1 MSTRPPVSSPSAVP
15 SPTRDRLV
23 VAAVELFCRQ
33 GFTATGVKEI
43 LTKADARFSSLYH
56 FFPGGKEQLA
66 EEAITTAGA
75 QFQQMVEDVWDGVP
89 DVIGRIAVLFAG
101 AAAAL
106 EANGYQDA
114 CPIGTIAL
122 EVASTNER
130 LRLATNSVFEAWT
143 EAVYRELLD
152 VEVPPTSARQVAL
165 TVIVLLEGAFVLS
178 RSARSIDA
186 MQAAGAAAVQIVQ
199 ASIGPRITHRSQDK
213 EAGLKEE

>member
-1 MSTRPPVSSPSAVP
+1 MSTSQPAPLSGGRSS
-15 SPTRDRLV
+15 TRDRLV
-23 VAAVELFCRQ
+23 AAAVDLFCRQ

-56 FFPGGKEQLA
+56 FFPEGKEQLA

-75 QFQQMVEDVWDGVP
+75 QFQQMVEEVWEGVP
-89 DVIGRIAVLFAG
+89 DLIGRITVLFEG

-106 EANGYQDA
+106 EENGYQDV

-143 EAVYRELLD
+143 QGAYAQLVGEG
-152 VEVPPTSARQVAL
+152 VPPTSARQVAL

-178 RSARSIDA
+178 RSAQSTDA
-186 MQAAGAAAVQIVQ
+186 MHSAGAAAVQIVQ
-199 ASIGPRITHRSQDK
+199 AAMGSGTRRAPGRWIAAAES
-213 EAGLKEE
+213 

>member
-1 MSTRPPVSSPSAVP
+1 MSTRQSDPLSAVP

-23 VAAVELFCRQ
+23 AAAIELFCRQ
-33 GFTATGVKEI
+33 GFTATGIKEI

-66 EEAITTAGA
+66 EEAITTAGV
-75 QFQQMVEDVWDGVP
+75 QFQHMVEDVWEGVP
-89 DVIGRIAVLFAG
+89 DLLGRITVLFAG

-106 EANGYQDA
+106 EENGYQDA

-122 EVASTNER
+122 EVASTNET

-143 EAVYRELLD
+143 QGAYAQLTGAGVS
-152 VEVPPTSARQVAL
+152 PASARKVAL

-178 RSARSIDA
+178 RSAKSTDP
-186 MQAAGAAAVQIVQ
+186 MEAAGAAAVQIVQ
-199 ASIGPRITHRSQDK
+199 AAIGRATRTASGRRS
-213 EAGLKEE
+213 AGADS

>member
-1 MSTRPPVSSPSAVP
+1 MSTRQPTPP
-15 SPTRDRLV
+15 SPGPAGTRDRLI
-23 VAAVELFCRQ
+23 AATVDLFCRQ
-33 GFTATGVKEI
+33 GFTATGIKEI

-56 FFPGGKEQLA
+56 FFPEGKEQLA

-75 QFQQMVEDVWDGVP
+75 EFQQMVAEVWEGVP
-89 DVIGRIAVLFAG
+89 DLIGRVTILFEG

-106 EANGYQDA
+106 EENGYEDV
-114 CPIGTIAL
+114 CPLGTIAL

-143 EAVYRELLD
+143 EGAYAQLISEG
-152 VEVPPTSARQVAL
+152 VPPTSARTVAL

-178 RSARSIDA
+178 RSAKSTEP

-199 ASIGPRITHRSQDK
+199 AAMGRESADGVGSPGRRTKS
-213 EAGLKEE
+213 